1 MILKL
6 VNRKIEIYKYTVII
20 ILFAGLILISNS
32 LISFF
37 YEYNNIDKQT
47 KDRVNVLVNLGKR
60 AIEVPLWDIDQ
71 NAIINTAKS
80 LFSDKEVGFVEIES
94 NGYLI
99 YSKKMTNLE
108 AFKPKYMVFATQDV
122 IKAGATPDNNSSENQ
137 PIGTIKIGITKYY
150 MQHAIIKNIFNSIF
164 VIIITLLLVYLAIN
178 AIIKQEKYNKE
189 KIRSILDNMVDSVII
204 IDSNL
209 VIKSCN
215 QATEKMFE
223 YKLSDII
230 GSKFDKFVSI
240 NKSLYNKIND
250 NFLEFCEL
258 GISENIN
265 GIRVDGTLF
274 PVEFNVGTIDL
285 DKELLYIIV
294 VRDITIRHEVN
305 KMKDEFIST
314 VSHELRTPLTSI
326 NGSIE
331 LILAGVC
338 GEISDKVSD
347 LLHIVNRNGKRLINL
362 INDILDLEK
371 IVSGKIQ
378 FNNET
383 HSISKIV
390 EKAIEDNTSYA
401 NQFNFKL
408 ELINSLPEIKVFVD
422 QNRLIQILTNLIS
435 NAIKFSGEYKT
446 VQISMESSVDKVRIN
461 VKNYGEGVPE
471 EFKSKI
477 FQKFAQ
483 ADSSDSRQK
492 GGTGLGLNICK
503 NLVELMNG
511 NIGFVSEPN
520 KETIFYIELPIVKDK

>member
-6 VNRKIEIYKYTVII
+6 VNRNIGIYKYTVII

-80 LFSDKEVGFVEIES
+80 LFSDKEVGFVEITS

-122 IKAGATPDNNSSENQ
+122 IKAGATPDNNSGENQ

-150 MQHAIIKNIFNSIF
+150 MQHAVIKNIFNSIF
-164 VIIITLLLVYLAIN
+164 VIIITLLLVYLAIA
-178 AIIKQEKYNKE
+178 AIMKQEKYNKE
-189 KIRSILDNMVDSVII
+189 KIRSILDNMVDSVIT

-215 QATEKMFE
+215 KATEKMFE

-240 NKSLYNKIND
+240 NKSLYNIND
-250 NFLEFCEL
+250 NFLEFCKL

-326 NGSIE
+326 NGSIG

-338 GEISDKVSD
+338 GEIPDKALH
-347 LLHIVNRNGKRLINL
+347 LLDIANRNGKRLLNL

-371 IVSGKIQ
+371 IISGKIQ
-378 FNNET
+378 FNNEI

-390 EKAIEDNTSYA
+390 EKSIEDNTSYA

-408 ELINSLPEIKVFVD
+408 ELINSLPEIKVLVD
-422 QNRLIQILTNLIS
+422 QDRLIQILTNLIS
-435 NAIKFSGEYKT
+435 NAVKFSGEYKT
-446 VQISMESSVDKVRIN
+446 VQISMESSVGKVRIN
-461 VKNYGEGVPE
+461 VKNYGEGIPKD
-471 EFKSKI
+471 FQKKI
-477 FQKFAQ
+477 FQKFQQ
-483 ADSSDSRQK
+483 ADSSDMRQK
-492 GGTGLGLNICK
+492 GGTGLGLHICK
-503 NLVELMNG
+503 NLIELMNG

>member
-1 MILKL
+1 MH
-6 VNRKIEIYKYTVII
+6 
-20 ILFAGLILISNS
+20 
-32 LISFF
+32 FF
-37 YEYNNIDKQT
+37 YEYNNIEKQT
-47 KDRVNVLVNLGKR
+47 KNRVNVLVNLGKR
-60 AIEVPLWDIDQ
+60 AIEVPLWDVDQ
-71 NAIINTAKS
+71 SAIINTAKS
-80 LFSDKEVGFVEIES
+80 FFSDKEVGFVEIKS

-108 AFKPKYMVFATQDV
+108 AFKPKYMVFATQNV
-122 IKAGATPDNNSSENQ
+122 IKASTAPDTNSDINK

-164 VIIITLLLVYLAIN
+164 VIIITLLLVYLAIT

-189 KIRSILDNMVDSVII
+189 KIRSILDNMVDSVITV
-204 IDSNL
+204 DNNL
-209 VIKSCN
+209 IIKSCN

-223 YKLSDII
+223 CKLSDII
-230 GSKFDKFVSI
+230 GNKFDKFVSI
-240 NKSLYNKIND
+240 NKSLYNKIDD
-250 NFLEFCEL
+250 NFLEFCKL

-265 GIRVDGTLF
+265 GIRVNGTLF
-274 PVEFNVGTIDL
+274 PIEFNIGTIDL

-294 VRDITIRHEVN
+294 IRDITIRHEVN

-314 VSHELRTPLTSI
+314 VSHELRTPITSI
-326 NGSIE
+326 NGSIK
-331 LILAGVC
+331 LILTGAC
-338 GEISDKVSD
+338 GEISDKVSQ
-347 LLHIVNRNGKRLINL
+347 LLHIADRNGKRLINL
-362 INDILDLEK
+362 INDILDLETIISEK
-371 IVSGKIQ
+371 MQ
-378 FNNET
+378 FNNEN
-383 HSISKIV
+383 HSILKIV
-390 EKAIEDNTSYA
+390 EKSIEENEPYA

-408 ELINSLPEIKVFVD
+408 ELINPLPEIKVFVD
-422 QNRLIQILTNLIS
+422 QNRLIQVLTNLIS
-435 NAIKFSGEYKT
+435 NAVKFSGECKSI
-446 VQISMESSVDKVRIN
+446 QISMENSVDKVRIN

-492 GGTGLGLNICK
+492 GGTGLGLHICK

>member
-1 MILKL
+1 MLSLINK
-6 VNRKIEIYKYTVII
+6 KIGIYKYTVII

-71 NAIINTAKS
+71 GAIINTAKS
-80 LFSDKEVGFVEIES
+80 LFSDKEVGFVEITS

-99 YSKKMTNLE
+99 YSKKMTNIE

-122 IKAGATPDNNSSENQ
+122 IKAGATPDNNSSGNQ

-164 VIIITLLLVYLAIN
+164 VIIITLLLLYLAIN
-178 AIIKQEKYNKE
+178 AIMKQEKYNKE
-189 KIRSILDNMVDSVII
+189 KIRSILDNMVDSVIT

-230 GSKFDKFVSI
+230 GSTFDKFVSI
-240 NKSLYNKIND
+240 NKSLYNNIKD

-338 GEISDKVSD
+338 GEISDKVLH
-347 LLHIVNRNGKRLINL
+347 LLNIVNRNGKRLINL

-371 IVSGKIQ
+371 IISGKIQ
-378 FNNET
+378 FNNEI
-383 HSISKIV
+383 HNISKIV
-390 EKAIEDNTSYA
+390 EKAIEDNKSYA
-401 NQFNFKL
+401 NQFNLTL
-408 ELINSLPEIKVFVD
+408 EFINSLPEINVLVD
-422 QNRLIQILTNLIS
+422 QNRLIQVLTNLIS

-446 VQISMESSVDKVRIN
+446 IQISMESSVDKVRIN

-520 KETIFYIELPIVKDK
+520 KETVFYIELPIVKDK